1 MKRKKNRCTGF
12 PSPAA
17 DFEKAALSLDKL
29 LIHNPSATFF
39 MKMKGRA
46 MVLAGIYP
54 NDILII
60 DRSLPFENEDVVVAI
75 INNQYFVRRWMK
87 YQNGGLIQLMQ
98 LQVLS
103 VLYLQQVLEKMQY
116 TVLILMRMQQLKV
129 TSILQVLKCSN
140 RKIKI
145 LK

>member
-17 DFEKAALSLDKL
+17 DFEKSALSLDEL

-60 DRSLPFENEDVVVAI
+60 DRSLPYENEDVVVAI
-75 INNQYFVRRWMK
+75 INNQYVVRRWMK
-87 YQNGGLIQLMQ
+87 YQNGGMLLPANPAFP
-98 LQVLS
+98 S
-103 VLYLQQVLEKMQY
+103 
-116 TVLILMRMQQLKV
+116 
-129 TSILQVLKCSN
+129 
-140 RKIKI
+140 IKI
-145 LK
+145 TDYPEGITFWGVVAVVIHQPDLL